1 MAEIKFSPEAIEDLK
16 QTKKYIAEELYSKQ
30 AAENTIAKIFKNI
43 RLLSDFPASGSPLSS
58 IVNIETDYRFLV
70 CGNYTAFY
78 RYEQNTIFVSRVLYG
93 RRDFMRILFGEL
105 PDEDQKD

>member
-1 MAEIKFSPEAIEDLK
+1 MADVKFSPEAIKDLK
-16 QTKKYIAEELYSKQ
+16 QTKKYIAEDLCNEI
-30 AAENTIAKIFKNI
+30 AAENTISKILNDI
-43 RLLSDFPASGSPLSS
+43 QILSVFPASGSPLSS

-78 RYEQNTIFVSRVLYG
+78 RFEQDTVFISRILYA

-105 PDEDQKD
+105 DEKE